1 MPFLTRPKNGQV
13 KSENIEPCPVKLPN
27 ERNLIMKKVIICNIP
42 MKESV
47 DQVVY
52 TSDDRS
58 LRISDRRVRYPVN
71 ALLEKTV
78 SSGDEI
84 KVILLSKNDE
94 YSFSQQHTNEFIDE
108 LYQALASSDVKPVIK
123 IIDTEFSQDR
133 LVHEQLMGKLV
144 EEIDE
149 EAHVLVDITYGPKDL
164 PIVIFAAIGFAE
176 KFLECEID
184 AIVYGQASFVQGKA
198 VNQKICDMSPLY
210 YLSSVTNTIC
220 CDKPEKAR
228 KTLNELLSL

>member
-1 MPFLTRPKNGQV
+1 
-13 KSENIEPCPVKLPN
+13 
-27 ERNLIMKKVIICNIP
+27 MKKVIICNIP

-52 TSDDRS
+52 TSEDRS
-58 LRISDRRVRYPVN
+58 LSVSNRHVRYPVN
-71 ALLEKTV
+71 ALLETTV
-78 SSGDEI
+78 TPEDEV

-94 YSFSQQHTNEFIDE
+94 YSYSQQHTDEFITE
-108 LYQALASSDVKPVIK
+108 VNQALATANVTPAIR
-123 IIDTEFSQDR
+123 IIDTEFSQDK
-133 LVHEQLMGKLV
+133 LVHEQLMGRLV

-149 EAHVLVDITYGPKDL
+149 GSHILVDITYGPKDL
-164 PIVIFAAIGFAE
+164 PIVIFTAIGFAE
-176 KFLECEID
+176 KFLDCEID

-210 YLSSVTNTIC
+210 YLSSVTNTIRC
-220 CDKPEKAR
+220 NEPGKAR

>member
-1 MPFLTRPKNGQV
+1 
-13 KSENIEPCPVKLPN
+13 
-27 ERNLIMKKVIICNIP
+27 

-47 DQVVY
+47 DQVAY
-52 TSDDRS
+52 TSDDIS
-58 LRISDRRVRYPVN
+58 LLVSDRRVRYPVN

-78 SSGDEI
+78 SCDDDL
-84 KVILLSKNDE
+84 KVIILSKNDE
-94 YSFSQQHTNEFIDE
+94 YSFSQQHTDEFLDE
-108 LYQALASSDVKPVIK
+108 LNQVLATSNVKPVIR
-123 IIDTEFSQDR
+123 IIDTEFSQSK

-144 EEIDE
+144 DEIDE
-149 EAHVLVDITYGPKDL
+149 GSHILVDITYGPKDL

-176 KFLECEID
+176 KFLDCEID

-198 VNQKICDMSPLY
+198 VNQKICDMSSLY
-210 YLSSVTNTIC
+210 YLSSVTNTIR

>member
-1 MPFLTRPKNGQV
+1 MRGART
-13 KSENIEPCPVKLPN
+13 
-27 ERNLIMKKVIICNIP
+27 MKKVIICNIP

-52 TSDDRS
+52 TSEDRS
-58 LRISDRRVRYPVN
+58 LSVSNRHVRYPVN
-71 ALLEKTV
+71 ALLETTV
-78 SSGDEI
+78 TPEDEV

-94 YSFSQQHTNEFIDE
+94 YSYSQQHTDEFITE
-108 LYQALASSDVKPVIK
+108 VNQALATANVTPAIR
-123 IIDTEFSQDR
+123 IIDTEFSQDK
-133 LVHEQLMGKLV
+133 LVHEQLMGRLV

-149 EAHVLVDITYGPKDL
+149 GSHILVDITYGPKDL
-164 PIVIFAAIGFAE
+164 PIVIFTAIGFAE
-176 KFLECEID
+176 KFLDCEID

-210 YLSSVTNTIC
+210 YLSSVTNTIRC
-220 CDKPEKAR
+220 NEPGKAR

>member
-1 MPFLTRPKNGQV
+1 
-13 KSENIEPCPVKLPN
+13 
-27 ERNLIMKKVIICNIP
+27 MKKVIICNIP

-52 TSDDRS
+52 TSEDRS
-58 LRISDRRVRYPVN
+58 LSVSNRLVRYPVN
-71 ALLEKTV
+71 ALLETTV
-78 SSGDEI
+78 TPEDEV

-94 YSFSQQHTNEFIDE
+94 YSYSQQHTDEFITE
-108 LYQALASSDVKPVIK
+108 VNQALATANVTPAIR
-123 IIDTEFSQDR
+123 IIDTEFSQDK
-133 LVHEQLMGKLV
+133 LVHEQLMGRLV

-149 EAHVLVDITYGPKDL
+149 GSHILVDITYGPKDL
-164 PIVIFAAIGFAE
+164 PIVIFTAIGFAE
-176 KFLECEID
+176 KFLDCEID

-210 YLSSVTNTIC
+210 YLSSVTNTIRC
-220 CDKPEKAR
+220 NEPGKAR

>member
-1 MPFLTRPKNGQV
+1 
-13 KSENIEPCPVKLPN
+13 
-27 ERNLIMKKVIICNIP
+27 MKKVIICNIP

-52 TSDDRS
+52 TSEDRS
-58 LRISDRRVRYPVN
+58 LSVSNRLVRYPVN
-71 ALLEKTV
+71 ALLETTV
-78 SSGDEI
+78 TPEDEV

-94 YSFSQQHTNEFIDE
+94 YSYSQQHTDEFITE
-108 LYQALASSDVKPVIK
+108 VNQALAAANVTPSIR
-123 IIDTEFSQDR
+123 IIDTEFSQDK
-133 LVHEQLMGKLV
+133 LVHEQLMGRLV

-149 EAHVLVDITYGPKDL
+149 GSHILVDITYGPKDL
-164 PIVIFAAIGFAE
+164 PIVIFTAIGFAE
-176 KFLECEID
+176 KFLDCEID

-210 YLSSVTNTIC
+210 YLSSVTNTIRC
-220 CDKPEKAR
+220 NEPGKAR

>member
-1 MPFLTRPKNGQV
+1 
-13 KSENIEPCPVKLPN
+13 
-27 ERNLIMKKVIICNIP
+27 MKKVIICNIP

-52 TSDDRS
+52 TSEDRS
-58 LRISDRRVRYPVN
+58 LSVSNRHVRYPVN
-71 ALLEKTV
+71 ALLETTV
-78 SSGDEI
+78 TPEDEV

-94 YSFSQQHTNEFIDE
+94 YSYSQQHTDEFITE
-108 LYQALASSDVKPVIK
+108 VNQALAAANVTPSIR
-123 IIDTEFSQDR
+123 IIDTEFSQDK
-133 LVHEQLMGKLV
+133 LVHEQLMGRLV

-149 EAHVLVDITYGPKDL
+149 GSHILVDITYGPKDL
-164 PIVIFAAIGFAE
+164 PIVIFTAIGFAE
-176 KFLECEID
+176 KFLDCEID

-210 YLSSVTNTIC
+210 YLSSVTNTIRC
-220 CDKPEKAR
+220 NEPGKAR

>member
-1 MPFLTRPKNGQV
+1 
-13 KSENIEPCPVKLPN
+13 
-27 ERNLIMKKVIICNIP
+27 MKKVIICNIP

-52 TSDDRS
+52 TSEDRS
-58 LRISDRRVRYPVN
+58 LSVSNRLVRYPVN

-78 SSGDEI
+78 TPEDEV

-94 YSFSQQHTNEFIDE
+94 YSYSQQHTDEFITE
-108 LYQALASSDVKPVIK
+108 VNQALAAANVTPSIR
-123 IIDTEFSQDR
+123 IIDTEFSQDK
-133 LVHEQLMGKLV
+133 LVHEQLMGRLV

-149 EAHVLVDITYGPKDL
+149 GSHILVDITYGPKDL
-164 PIVIFAAIGFAE
+164 PIVIFTAIGFAE
-176 KFLECEID
+176 KFLDCEID

-210 YLSSVTNTIC
+210 YLSSVTNTIRC
-220 CDKPEKAR
+220 NEPGKAR